1 MEINRKE
8 IFRYLGYGGHEA
20 DETVRNLAEECVR
33 ELEQAAN
40 CRSLMR
46 EYPLITAED
55 GTIDG
60 GCFRTKSKHLLKNL
74 GGCGRVLVMA
84 ATLGSSVD
92 RLLNRYG
99 KLSVTKAVIL
109 QAAAAAMI
117 EAYCNELCAGWKEE
131 YEKRGLYLRPRFSP
145 GYGDFS
151 LSCQKELLDGLEAGK
166 RIGIT
171 LTEGGL
177 MLPTK
182 TVTAVIGISEK
193 EEPCRP
199 AGCEVCEKRECP
211 YRRAESGAGGQK
223 KQR

>member
-8 IFRYLGYGGHEA
+8 IFRYLGYGGHRA
-20 DETVRNLAEECVR
+20 DETVARLTEECLR
-33 ELEQAAN
+33 ELEQTAD

-46 EYPLITAED
+46 EYPLITEED

-60 GCFRTKSKHLLKNL
+60 GCFHTKSKHLLKNL
-74 GGCGRVLVMA
+74 GGCGRILVMA
-84 ATLGSSVD
+84 ATLGSGVD

-99 KLSVTKAVIL
+99 KLEVTKAVIL

-117 EAYCNELCAGWKEE
+117 EAYCNELFAGWRSE
-131 YEKRGLYLRPRFSP
+131 YKKKGLYLRPRFSP

-182 TVTAVIGISEK
+182 TVTAVIGVSHR
-193 EEPCRP
+193 EEPCSP
-199 AGCEVCEKRECP
+199 EGCEVCEKKDCP
-211 YRRAESGAGGQK
+211 YRRA
-223 KQR
+223 